1 MEAVSP
7 MDLCSFLSCA
17 SPESR
22 RVYRL
27 IPPRGYLIFSH
38 RGRGQYRISRKPFS
52 DWQTPENPDIP
63 CESVPKMALWNGR
76 ILFTG
81 FHRIE
86 GYAGTLT
93 FTEAW
98 QDPDGSLRF

>member
-1 MEAVSP
+1 GDQPE
-7 MDLCSFLSCA
+7 CSDYFA
-17 SPESR
+17 KDGW
-22 RVYRL
+22 Y
-27 IPPRGYLIFSH
+27 YLIFSH
-38 RGRGQYRISRKPFS
+38 RGRGQYRISRRPFS
-52 DWQTPENPDIP
+52 DWQMPENPDIP

-81 FHRIE
+81 FHRID

-98 QDPDGSLRF
+98 QESDGSLRFGSPPVS